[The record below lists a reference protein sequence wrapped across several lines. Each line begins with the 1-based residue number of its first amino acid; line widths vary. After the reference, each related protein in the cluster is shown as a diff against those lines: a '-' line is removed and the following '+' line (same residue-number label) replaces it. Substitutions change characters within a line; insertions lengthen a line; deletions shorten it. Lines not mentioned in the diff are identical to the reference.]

1 MSPSLPG
8 SPMSPSFPSLSA
20 EATLP
25 PWALQGHFWKADVT
39 LPSPDQGPSE
49 LCGVL
54 VWASLSNVLT
64 ARCPLHGPS
73 LDRDR
78 PLQQCLQG
86 GGWWCNG
93 REGTGRRAWL
103 LWSPRVAVLSPW
115 QWVCAFTAS
124 VPTVD
129 IIWSW
134 QMCFMQAWDGRGWC
148 GNPGWW
154 QGLLNSARLLH
165 STLCGFGQFAGPFGD
180 SVFPSVKWA
189 Y

>member
-1 MSPSLPG
+1 MKPGPPPCGSPHTACVAGPLVLFPLFVPPRLPHVSLPG

-73 LDRDR
+73 LGRDR

-86 GGWWCNG
+86 GRRWCNG

-103 LWSPRVAVLSPW
+103 LWSPRWLCLAPGSEFVHSQAPSLLWTSSGHGRCVLCKPGMDVGGVET
-115 QWVCAFTAS
+115 QAGGRAS
-124 VPTVD
+124 
-129 IIWSW
+129 
-134 QMCFMQAWDGRGWC
+134 
-148 GNPGWW
+148 
-154 QGLLNSARLLH
+154 
-165 STLCGFGQFAGPFGD
+165 
-180 SVFPSVKWA
+180 
-189 Y
+189 